1 MASTTTSL
9 SPVVKYHGL
18 ARRQLLPLGFL
29 MRPLLNGGTL
39 GGPRFAAQPVMPDRL
54 KRLRDR
60 VRGLEE
66 DARPASALLAVR
78 ELLRND
84 PDDANALVLQGR
96 LLASLA
102 RYGEAEESLSRA
114 IALFADDSAYAVHRE
129 LGHLYESWGRLELA
143 LSEFEKVIVLRPEHA
158 SGHIYAGAV
167 LARMGRFDDAITA
180 HTRATRCSEGQVDEA
195 YLNLGLVLRA
205 LERFAE
211 AKSSFERALELDPTY
226 GEARAAL
233 SDVATALQQE

>member
-1 MASTTTSL
+1 
-9 SPVVKYHGL
+9 
-18 ARRQLLPLGFL
+18 
-29 MRPLLNGGTL
+29 
-39 GGPRFAAQPVMPDRL
+39 MPDRL
-54 KRLRDR
+54 RRLRDR
-60 VRGLEE
+60 VRGLED

-78 ELLRND
+78 EILRND

-96 LLASLA
+96 LLTSLA

-143 LSEFEKVIVLRPEHA
+143 LSEFEKVVALRPEHA

-167 LARMGRFDDAITA
+167 LARMGRFDEAIA
-180 HTRATRCSEGQVDEA
+180 SHTRATQCSEGQIDEA

-211 AKSSFERALELDPTY
+211 AKHSLERAIELDPNY
-226 GEARAAL
+226 AEARAAL
-233 SDVATALQQE
+233 SDVVTALQQE